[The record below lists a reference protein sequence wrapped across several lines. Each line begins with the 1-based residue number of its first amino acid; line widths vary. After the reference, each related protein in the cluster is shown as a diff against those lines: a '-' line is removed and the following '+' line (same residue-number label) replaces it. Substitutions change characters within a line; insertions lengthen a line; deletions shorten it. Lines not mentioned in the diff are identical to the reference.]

1 MSENWLSLSQ
11 AAELLGVH
19 PGTVRTWADQGS
31 LPAQRTQ
38 GGHRRFRR
46 ADVEQ
51 WQRLRNE
58 HAIPETQHRVLRHAA
73 HHPPADRRRSP
84 GEPGLVPQA
93 GRRGAPAVPPER
105 SLAGAGAGRL
115 ISAATGEGMEA
126 EARSLGYEYASRGQ
140 RCGLNCVEA
149 AHAFQFFRSAVM
161 ESVLNAYETAG
172 VRSPQAWTDMVRKM
186 ITFSDLIM
194 LTLLGDLRSAAA
206 RNAMKQIQSEFSA
219 FRLDEM
225 AGAVPAGADPARAG
239 REPGDRHP
247 LRDWSHPGLAGLP
260 Q

>member
-19 PGTVRTWADQGS
+19 PSTLRTWADHGS

-58 HAIPETQHRVLRHAA
+58 KAIPETNTVFYGILRTT
-73 HHPPADRRRSP
+73 RLQI
-84 GEPGLVPQA
+84 GEGHLENQEWYRKLDDEA
-93 GRRGAPAVPPER
+93 RQQYRLSGR
-105 SLAGAGAGRL
+105 SLVQGLSGHLSG
-115 ISAATGEGMEA
+115 TGEGMEA

-149 AHAFQFFRSAVM
+149 AHAFQFFRAAVM
-161 ESVLNAYETAG
+161 ESVLGAYETAG

-186 ITFSDLIM
+186 ITFSDLII
-194 LTLLGDLRSAAA
+194 LTLLETYEAYPRGTR
-206 RNAMKQIQSEFSA
+206 
-219 FRLDEM
+219 
-225 AGAVPAGADPARAG
+225 
-239 REPGDRHP
+239 
-247 LRDWSHPGLAGLP
+247 
-260 Q
+260 

>member
-19 PGTVRTWADQGS
+19 PSTVRTWADHGN

-51 WQRLRNE
+51 WQRMRNE
-58 HAIPETQHRVLRHAA
+58 NALPETNTVFYGMLRTTRLQIGEA
-73 HHPPADRRRSP
+73 HLEDQEWYRKLDDEARQQYRQS
-84 GEPGLVPQA
+84 G
-93 GRRGAPAVPPER
+93 R
-105 SLAGAGAGRL
+105 SLVQGLANHL
-115 ISAATGEGMEA
+115 SASGEGMEA

-140 RCGLNCVEA
+140 RYGLNRVEA

-161 ESVLNAYETAG
+161 ESVLGAYETAG

-194 LTLLGDLRSAAA
+194 LTLLETYEAINRGTR
-206 RNAMKQIQSEFSA
+206 
-219 FRLDEM
+219 
-225 AGAVPAGADPARAG
+225 
-239 REPGDRHP
+239 
-247 LRDWSHPGLAGLP
+247 
-260 Q
+260 